1 MTGAGLVSVNSYL
14 IQDVS
19 LTMTPIRPDL
29 EAGFYYFLAER
40 GRAGLT
46 AQSNQAD
53 VKSGT
58 DEAAAS
64 FMRAHWPVF
73 GIAYR
78 MLGSASEASEKPA
91 ALQSTRGPNMFSS
104 HVPGFGAAR
113 PGLGCTQQTALL
125 LGSRGGYMLGHF
137 RSTSN
142 QGGLLCRAVRPSL
155 PPTALFLKCGNK
167 RVDDDDEAF

>member
-1 MTGAGLVSVNSYL
+1 M
-14 IQDVS
+14 
-19 LTMTPIRPDL
+19 
-29 EAGFYYFLAER
+29 
-40 GRAGLT
+40 
-46 AQSNQAD
+46 SNQAD

-64 FMRAHWPVF
+64 FLRARQPVF

-125 LGSRGGYMLGHF
+125 LGSRGGGILGHF
-137 RSTSN
+137 TQKVTKEGFLAEWRPFEQSAN
-142 QGGLLCRAVRPSL
+142 QA
-155 PPTALFLKCGNK
+155 
-167 RVDDDDEAF
+167 